1 MKDRKD
7 HGTFTTGKDKDD
19 MKIDAMWYPGLDPGT
34 EGVHQQET
42 DEIQIKSTAQLRILQ
57 RNVHVRTELGEDT
70 W

>member
-34 EGVHQQET
+34 EGVH
-42 DEIQIKSTAQLRILQ
+42 
-57 RNVHVRTELGEDT
+57 
-70 W
+70 